1 MYGKEAV
8 RMRRAVLA
16 VGVLG
21 AVVYLK
27 LCLPGFAEEFVP
39 LLRGWLALE
48 QISIPI
54 SAEAMAWLLSG

>member
-1 MYGKEAV
+1 
-8 RMRRAVLA
+8 MRRAVLA